1 MGLLDFDDGAPRH
14 ERSASVAYRLRP
26 PCWPRR
32 ATSRSIHLE
41 PLKDL
46 GHIGKPERQQIYP
59 RCLYAYDVDALSQ
72 RWFAKILVF
81 GRLRETH
88 SSRNCKDT
96 FLIDARRWCRA
107 SGINHRIRS
116 LHRDSLPSYNLKFSM
131 AALNTANAFSIVWR
145 RLSAAPFKNIA
156 KSFCRFFRLL
166 KKADTSMADSPD
178 PRDSRKNRNASMK

>member
-1 MGLLDFDDGAPRH
+1 M
-14 ERSASVAYRLRP
+14 AYRLRP

-41 PLKDL
+41 PLTDL

-88 SSRNCKDT
+88 SSRNCEDT
-96 FLIDARRWCRA
+96 FLRLPHRRKTMVL
-107 SGINHRIRS
+107 SVGNQ
-116 LHRDSLPSYNLKFSM
+116 PPN
-131 AALNTANAFSIVWR
+131 SISAP
-145 RLSAAPFKNIA
+145 RLSSQLQFKILYG
-156 KSFCRFFRLL
+156 RFEYFQYFLNCL
-166 KKADTSMADSPD
+166 ATTLSSPLQEQCKVFLQVF
-178 PRDSRKNRNASMK
+178 STLEEG